1 MQELVT
7 RLEELCQARGVEKFS
22 AEEMVEL
29 LEDGE
34 EIDWILDQVLPAAP
48 AEARSELSQL
58 LAEIASAVA
67 PPPVAEEEVSEE
79 EMEEYEYSDEQ
90 KEMAKELVKAVKGG
104 DEEAV
109 LMAMHGIVMSYD

>member
-1 MQELVT
+1 MGSEAAT
-7 RLEELCQARGVEKFS
+7 
-22 AEEMVEL
+22 
-29 LEDGE
+29 
-34 EIDWILDQVLPAAP
+34 IILGPLKSKMWGS
-48 AEARSELSQL
+48 SET
-58 LAEIASAVA
+58 
-67 PPPVAEEEVSEE
+67 EEVSEE

>member
-1 MQELVT
+1 MGSEAATIILGP
-7 RLEELCQARGVEKFS
+7 LKSKMRGSNET
-22 AEEMVEL
+22 
-29 LEDGE
+29 
-34 EIDWILDQVLPAAP
+34 
-48 AEARSELSQL
+48 
-58 LAEIASAVA
+58 
-67 PPPVAEEEVSEE
+67 EEVSEE

>member
-1 MQELVT
+1 MMGSEAAT
-7 RLEELCQARGVEKFS
+7 
-22 AEEMVEL
+22 
-29 LEDGE
+29 
-34 EIDWILDQVLPAAP
+34 IILGPLKSKMGGSN
-48 AEARSELSQL
+48 ET
-58 LAEIASAVA
+58 
-67 PPPVAEEEVSEE
+67 EEVSEE

>member
-1 MQELVT
+1 MGPEAAT
-7 RLEELCQARGVEKFS
+7 
-22 AEEMVEL
+22 
-29 LEDGE
+29 
-34 EIDWILDQVLPAAP
+34 IILGPLKSKMGGSN
-48 AEARSELSQL
+48 ET
-58 LAEIASAVA
+58 
-67 PPPVAEEEVSEE
+67 EEVSEE

>member
-1 MQELVT
+1 MMGPEAAT
-7 RLEELCQARGVEKFS
+7 
-22 AEEMVEL
+22 
-29 LEDGE
+29 
-34 EIDWILDQVLPAAP
+34 IILGPLKSKMGGSN
-48 AEARSELSQL
+48 ET
-58 LAEIASAVA
+58 
-67 PPPVAEEEVSEE
+67 EEVSEE